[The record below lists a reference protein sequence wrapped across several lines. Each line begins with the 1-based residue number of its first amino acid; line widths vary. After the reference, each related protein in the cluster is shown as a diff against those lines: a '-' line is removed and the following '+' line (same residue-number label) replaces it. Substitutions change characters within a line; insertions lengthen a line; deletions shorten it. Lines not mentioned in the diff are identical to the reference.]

1 MSSDLSSYS
10 NEEEESEY
18 ESRESDEDS
27 SDSEEVKSKLFLHPF
42 LPYDKRNDEKFK
54 TIMCS
59 FQLKRK
65 LKSKYK
71 TDSSTIVDYYNNRRA
86 NVHINFLSLQKIHN
100 VLVKHFNVYNEEGV
114 LTFSLFSDA
123 EIGLNEKFNVI
134 LPDVEYDN
142 DEDSDEEEIEL
153 GIEKSR
159 EVLKSGIAIK
169 FPFMNINKKIIINK
183 KKNK

>member
-1 MSSDLSSYS
+1 MLSDLSCNS
-10 NEEEESEY
+10 NEDEESEY
-18 ESRESDEDS
+18 ESGESDEDS

-159 EVLKSGIAIK
+159 EVLKSGISIK

-183 KKNK
+183 KKK